1 MESIIESLSTSRF
14 TYFLEKLYNTVMS
27 VLVKKR
33 KIGNKENNPYNHLAL
48 DTWSV
53 NGSGSSLPIPGM
65 YP

>member
-1 MESIIESLSTSRF
+1 MNFKKIE
-14 TYFLEKLYNTVMS
+14 
-27 VLVKKR
+27 KKE
-33 KIGNKENNPYNHLAL
+33 KIGIRKNPYNHLAL